1 MKFLLPVH
9 ASLMHDQLVSVHGGA
24 QANDF
29 FLEKVTAWQ
38 RQLGAV
44 DAVLGT
50 WGDVQK
56 KWQALES
63 IFIGSADIRVQ
74 LPDDSRR
81 FDIINANFQVTP
93 YEFKDLA
100 LPSLQ
105 TDDCII

>member
-1 MKFLLPVH
+1 
-9 ASLMHDQLVSVHGGA
+9 MHGLVSVHGGA

-93 YEFKDLA
+93 HLCDGSG
-100 LPSLQ
+100 PSKPDPCSSQ
-105 TDDCII
+105 RKKP